1 MRRNRTRMGF
11 TLIELLVVIAI
22 IALLIGILLPALGE
36 ARRSAKLAISLSNLR
51 QFSIAAATYASD
63 FEDRI
68 YAFTSAPSTQW
79 PMLRP
84 DPAPNTAVPNAAKQA
99 VDIIRRRTGRDNFPL
114 PAAWIPHVL
123 YTHLVL
129 NDYLAQRL
137 PEKMVVNPEDEH
149 RLNWQIDP
157 INNHDLGVWQPYQE
171 PQGETGPVPPDQK
184 RWPYSSSYQ
193 VVPASYDPEQSR
205 WSGERFPLS
214 QGGSSHSYNTTDVN
228 RLGNLRMSSVS
239 FPATKVHVM
248 DSEGRHSGRQ
258 DIYYAYPEAKVTIHM
273 FDGSAT
279 FRSTSEA
286 NLGWHPRRP
295 STRPPARGAYTVF
308 AYTPS
313 DWEARTLNGQTS
325 ELVKGYYRWT
335 RGGLKGVDFDSGE
348 IDTGQMN

>member
-1 MRRNRTRMGF
+1 MDF

-51 QFSIAAATYASD
+51 QFSIAAATYSAD

-68 YAFTSAPSTQW
+68 YAFTSAPNTEWSELFPGTG
-79 PMLRP
+79 
-84 DPAPNTAVPNAAKQA
+84 PNTAVPNAAKQA
-99 VDIIRRRTGRDNFPL
+99 VDIIRRRTGRDRFPL
-114 PAAWIPHVL
+114 PGAWIPHVL

-137 PEKMVVNPEDEH
+137 PERMVVNPEDEH

-171 PQGETGPVPPDQK
+171 PQGGNGPVPPDQK

-193 VVPASYDPEQSR
+193 AVPASYDPEQSR
-205 WSGERFPLS
+205 WSGDERFPLS
-214 QGGSSHSYNTTDVN
+214 QGGSSHNYNTTGVN

-248 DSEGRHSGRQ
+248 DSEGRHSGRR

-295 STRPPARGAYTVF
+295 SARPPARGAYTVF

-325 ELVKGYYRWT
+325 EQVIGYYRWT
-335 RGGLKGVDFDSGE
+335 RGGLKGVDFNSGE